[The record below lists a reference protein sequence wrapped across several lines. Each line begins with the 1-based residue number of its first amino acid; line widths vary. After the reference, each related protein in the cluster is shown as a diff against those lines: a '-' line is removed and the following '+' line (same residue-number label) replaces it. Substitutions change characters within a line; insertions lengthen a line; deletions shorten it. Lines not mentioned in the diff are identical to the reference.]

1 MENIKNLIKENIKKI
16 NKTVEE
22 GKKLNVKL
30 NENNCKLFY
39 EDRKTYEEIEEK
51 YKLNGY
57 EIKLYKNNL
66 KYLLQEIFLKDKGL
80 KEIYIKYH
88 NKKIGDKTKEK
99 IKEEITTYLKEKYNI
114 NTYFY
119 LHFDYDY
126 SGILYRVDYEID
138 LLLSDDNYWNRI
150 ELKISNYFNDDIE
163 GYSEE
168 ELEELKIYN
177 WNFVEIEGKYRKLS
191 INEKI
196 YEYIENVKQKAK
208 KIYNQKKQGIEKIN
222 KHIEEINKLYKE
234 YNKDFSG
241 YLLND
246 EICKN
251 DLKYIS
257 IY

>member
-22 GKKLNVKL
+22 GKKLNEKL
-30 NENNCKLFY
+30 MKDNYRLLY
-39 EDRKTYEEIEEK
+39 EDRKTYEAIEKK
-51 YKLNGY
+51 YRINGY
-57 EIKLYKNNL
+57 EVKLYKNNL
-66 KYLLQEIFLKDKGL
+66 KYLLQEIFLKDEGL

-99 IKEEITTYLKEKYNI
+99 IKEEITGYLKEKYNI
-114 NTYFY
+114 DTYFY
-119 LHFDYDY
+119 INFDYDY
-126 SGILYRVDYEID
+126 TGIFYRIDYELD
-138 LLLSDDNYWNRI
+138 LIMNDNYWNRI
-150 ELKISNYFNDDIE
+150 ELKISNYYKDDIE
-163 GYSEE
+163 GYSDEKN
-168 ELEELKIYN
+168 EELKEYN
-177 WNFVEIEGKYRKLS
+177 WNFVEIEGKMKKLS

-208 KIYNQKKQGIEKIN
+208 KLYNQKKQGIEKIN
-222 KHIEEINKLYKE
+222 KHIEEINRLYKE

-246 EICKN
+246 EIQKN
-251 DLKYIS
+251 DIKYIS